1 MIMIITQQNHMH
13 QTNVTSHVP
22 EQSGSLVSPT
32 AKPNRYVTREMQT
45 FHQKIN
51 ITRLMAQPNILL
63 RPYCG
68 MMHPMGDTML
78 YNGQKLGT
86 GKAYRCLIKCLRTM
100 HLNVA
105 FGPDVSLQC
114 ENKFIA
120 FRCTDCRAM
129 EKCMLFGG
137 VNR

>member
-22 EQSGSLVSPT
+22 EQLGSLVSPT

-63 RPYCG
+63 
-68 MMHPMGDTML
+68 
-78 YNGQKLGT
+78 
-86 GKAYRCLIKCLRTM
+86 
-100 HLNVA
+100 
-105 FGPDVSLQC
+105 
-114 ENKFIA
+114 
-120 FRCTDCRAM
+120 
-129 EKCMLFGG
+129 
-137 VNR
+137 